1 MKTYGKRGGRR
12 LPYWAVII
20 VVVAV
25 YAAWCLARPLP
36 QLSPTV
42 SLTHD
47 TSVTASKLAWP
58 AGAQAAVGVL
68 NSSIMEAHGVQ
79 QPIPTASTAKLITAL
94 TVLGAKP
101 LTPGEQGPTLTMG
114 PSDVAIYNNYVAQD
128 GSVVRVQNGE
138 QISEY
143 QALETLMLPSANNM
157 ADSLAIWAF
166 GSLQNYAQAA
176 NQFLESEGIV
186 ETHVG
191 KDASGFDPSTTS
203 DARDLVKI
211 GELAMRNPVLT
222 QIVSQ
227 STANG
232 IPVVGTV
239 KNVNFLLGTNGI
251 IGIKTGNTDEAG
263 GVFVSA
269 SKTTVNNKPV
279 TIVTAVIGAAD
290 LWHAMNDSLALVK
303 SAQANFSTVPVV
315 RAGAVVGS
323 YKLPWGGSVKAIAAK
338 DISTTVWNGSD
349 PSPKADLKKIK
360 ANSAA
365 GSPVG
370 TVSTASSFVSNQASA
385 PVTLQSTP
393 AEPPISWRLS
403 HPF

>member
-1 MKTYGKRGGRR
+1 
-12 LPYWAVII
+12 
-20 VVVAV
+20 
-25 YAAWCLARPLP
+25 
-36 QLSPTV
+36 LSPIV
-42 SLTHD
+42 SLAHD
-47 TSVTASKLAWP
+47 TTATASKLAWP
-58 AGAQAAVGVL
+58 AQGQAAVGIL
-68 NSSIMEAHGVQ
+68 NSSVVEAHGVQ

-101 LTPGEQGPTLTMG
+101 LKPGQPGPNLTIG
-114 PSDVAIYNNYVAQD
+114 PNDVAIYNNYVAQD
-128 GSVVRVQNGE
+128 GSVVPVQNGE

-143 QALETLMLPSANNM
+143 QALQALLLPSANNI

-211 GELAMRNPVLT
+211 GQLAMQNPVLT

-227 STANG
+227 STASG
-232 IPVVGTV
+232 IPVAGTV
-239 KNVNFLLGTNGI
+239 KNVNFLLGQNGI
-251 IGIKTGNTDEAG
+251 IGIKTGNTDQAG

-269 SKTTVNNKPV
+269 STTTVNHKPV
-279 TIVTAVIGAAD
+279 TIITAVIGAAD
-290 LWHAMNDSLALVK
+290 LWHAMNDSLTLVK

-315 RAGAVVGS
+315 HAGAVVGS
-323 YKLPWGGSVKAIAAK
+323 YTLLWGGSVKAVANKTVA
-338 DISTTVWNGSD
+338 TTAWNGSNS
-349 PSPKADLKKIK
+349 SPKINLKKIK
-360 ANSAA
+360 ANTAA
-365 GSPVG
+365 DSQVG
-370 TVSTASSFVSNQASA
+370 AVSTASSFVSSQASS
-385 PVTLQSTP
+385 PITLQSAPTK
-393 AEPPISWRLS
+393 PPVSWRLM

>member
-12 LPYWAVII
+12 LPYWAVA
-20 VVVAV
+20 VALV
-25 YAAWCLARPLP
+25 AIYAAWCLARPLQ
-36 QLSPTV
+36 QLSPTG
-42 SLTHD
+42 SLTPKA
-47 TSVTASKLAWP
+47 SPTASKLAWP
-58 AGAQAAVGVL
+58 AGAQAAVSIM
-68 NSSIMEAHGVQ
+68 NSSIMEAHGAQ

-94 TVLGAKP
+94 AVLGAKP
-101 LTPGEQGPTLTMG
+101 LTPGQQGPILTMG
-114 PSDVAIYNNYVAQD
+114 PNDVAIYNNYVAQD
-128 GSVVRVQNGE
+128 GSVVQVQNGE

-143 QALETLMLPSANNM
+143 QALQALMLPSANNI

-166 GSLQNYAQAA
+166 GSLQDYAQAA

-211 GELAMRNPVLT
+211 GELAMQNPVLA
-222 QIVSQ
+222 QIVSEP
-227 STANG
+227 SADG

-239 KNVNFLLGTNGI
+239 KNVNFLLGTSGI
-251 IGIKTGNTDEAG
+251 IGIKTGNTDQAG

-269 SKTTVNNKPV
+269 SQTTVNHKQV

-290 LWHAMNDSLALVK
+290 LWHAMNDSLTLVK

-315 RAGAVVGS
+315 HAGTVVGS
-323 YKLPWGGSVKAIAAK
+323 YTLPWGGSVNAVATK
-338 DISTTVWNGSD
+338 DISATVWNGSSL
-349 PSPKADLKKIK
+349 SPKVSLKKIK
-360 ANSAA
+360 TNVADH
-365 GSPVG
+365 VG
-370 TVSTASSFVSNQASA
+370 TVSLPASQISSQASV
-385 PVTLQSTP
+385 PVMLQSTP
-393 AEPPISWRLS
+393 AKPPISWRLT

>member
-1 MKTYGKRGGRR
+1 METYGKRGGKR
-12 LPYWAVII
+12 LPYLLVL
-20 VVVAV
+20 VVVIAAYV
-25 YAAWCLARPLP
+25 AWCLARPLP
-36 QLSPTV
+36 
-42 SLTHD
+42 SLAPAISLANH
-47 TSVTASKLAWP
+47 TSTTASKLAWP
-58 AGAQAAVGVL
+58 AEGQAAVGIL
-68 NSSIMEAHGVQ
+68 GSQIMEAHGMQ

-101 LTPGEQGPTLTMG
+101 LTPGQAGPTLTMG
-114 PSDVAIYNNYVAQD
+114 PHDVAAYNNYVAQD
-128 GSVVRVQNGE
+128 GSVVPVQNGE

-143 QALETLMLPSANNM
+143 QALQALMLPSANNI

-166 GSLQNYAQAA
+166 GSLQNYAAAA

-211 GELAMRNPVLT
+211 GELAMRDPVLT

-227 STANG
+227 PMASG
-232 IPVVGTV
+232 IPVAGTV
-239 KNVNFLLGTNGI
+239 KNVNFLLGTSGI
-251 IGIKTGNTDEAG
+251 IGIKTGNTDQAG

-269 SKTTVNNKPV
+269 SRTTVNHKSV

-290 LWHAMNDSLALVK
+290 LWHAMNDSLTLVR

-315 RAGAVVGS
+315 RAGAVVGNYS
-323 YKLPWGGSVKAIAAK
+323 LPWGGSVKAVTSK
-338 DISTTVWNGSD
+338 NISTTIWNGSS
-349 PSPKADLKKIK
+349 PSPKVSLKKIK
-360 ANSAA
+360 ANTA
-365 GSPVG
+365 GGSQVG
-370 TVSTASSFVSNQASA
+370 AVNVSSSFDSRPGSA
-385 PVTLQSTP
+385 PVTLRSVP
-393 AEPPISWRLS
+393 PKPPISWRLT